1 MNSIIELYY
10 VVSEV
15 CKVIYGLSEKLV
27 DLREKSGLSQS
38 DVAKRLNIAASNI
51 SGYERGERTPSLPTL
66 LGLAYVYNCSVDY
79 LLGKK
84 QEDTSRVTV
93 DITEVPKEHRKI
105 IYDMVD
111 ALKQK
116 Q

>member
-1 MNSIIELYY
+1 M
-10 VVSEV
+10 
-15 CKVIYGLSEKLV
+15 IYGLPERLC
-27 DLREKSGLSQS
+27 DLRERSGLSQA
-38 DVAKRLNIAASNI
+38 DVAKRLNIVASNI
-51 SGYERGERTPSLPTL
+51 SGYESGERTPSVPTL
-66 LGLAYVYNCSVDY
+66 LSLSYVYNCSVDY

-84 QEDTSRVTV
+84 QEDATRVTV

-116 Q
+116 K

>member
-1 MNSIIELYY
+1 M
-10 VVSEV
+10 
-15 CKVIYGLSEKLV
+15 IYGLPQKLC
-27 DLREKSGLSQS
+27 DLREISGMSQN
-38 DVAKRLNIAASNI
+38 DIAKRINVAASNV
-51 SGYERGERTPSLPTL
+51 SGYERGERTPSVPTL
-66 LGLAYVYNCSVDY
+66 LSLSYVYNCSVDY

-84 QEDTSRVTV
+84 QEDATRVTV

-116 Q
+116 K